1 MLYILSRKY
10 FGWKWQNLDT
20 CNAVFLKRL
29 IFQRNFILKQC
40 RLVFRLNQYTYEN
53 SQSGYI
59 HLPKLSD
66 RSGPCISG
74 VVEPRFGLAFGRL
87 VTRPQSTKPGTLLL
101 TVRHGVNSKKEKNVN
116 LLLILYLYNLQV
128 PIGESRVLRFYR

>member
-1 MLYILSRKY
+1 MVFPNSCYIYYLENILAENDETSIHAMLI
-10 FGWKWQNLDT
+10 F
-20 CNAVFLKRL
+20 FKRL

-101 TVRHGVNSKKEKNVN
+101 TVRHGVN
-116 LLLILYLYNLQV
+116 
-128 PIGESRVLRFYR
+128 